1 MKTRAIRGTRSDRLP
16 LVVSEDGYVRLT
28 MAAFRA
34 IRLNHLVSELDADP
48 NPPPSSASGACLAS
62 IVGYTEW
69 ASQAPAALSLGWDWC
84 IATCGCRVLYV
95 RAGEVRSNVMLVDA
109 QRRDLGALATGILL
123 CDAVDAL
130 GWEQAVDDYI
140 SNRYGCH
147 LSNLTVTES
156 RTSL

>member
-1 MKTRAIRGTRSDRLP
+1 
-16 LVVSEDGYVRLT
+16 
-28 MAAFRA
+28 
-34 IRLNHLVSELDADP
+34 
-48 NPPPSSASGACLAS
+48 
-62 IVGYTEW
+62 
-69 ASQAPAALSLGWDWC
+69 
-84 IATCGCRVLYV
+84 VLYV

>member
-1 MKTRAIRGTRSDRLP
+1 MKTRTIRGDRSDRLP

-34 IRLNHLVSELDADP
+34 IRLNHLLSELDADI
-48 NPPPSSASGACLAS
+48 NPPPSTASGACLAS

-69 ASQAPAALSLGWDWC
+69 ASQAPRGTVTGLGLAHCDLRLPGALRARRRGPQQRHAGRCAA
-84 IATCGCRVLYV
+84 ARP
-95 RAGEVRSNVMLVDA
+95 
-109 QRRDLGALATGILL
+109 GALATGVLL

-140 SNRYGCH
+140 SNRYACN